1 MEKYS
6 KLKDRWIIIER
17 YGNITGHFGGIPSQS
32 QIYYAYDI
40 GIAAVKMTKVIVEQS
55 MRAEM
60 HQRIDGGS

>member
-6 KLKDRWIIIER
+6 KLKDTWIIIER

-40 GIAAVKMTKVIVEQS
+40 GYNYDPIINAPEEYSCKKNKEREAGVT
-55 MRAEM
+55 
-60 HQRIDGGS
+60 